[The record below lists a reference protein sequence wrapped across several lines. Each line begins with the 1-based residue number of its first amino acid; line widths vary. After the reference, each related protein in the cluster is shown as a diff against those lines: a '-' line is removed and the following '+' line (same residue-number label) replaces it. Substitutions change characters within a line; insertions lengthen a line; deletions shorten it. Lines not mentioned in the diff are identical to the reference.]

1 MVIHTKD
8 LDLTH
13 SLESVLRLVS
23 VDPLDVRAS
32 VGKNLIYLRSESS
45 LDPWYASPSDLRA
58 ALNDRKA
65 HVSLVDRWRL
75 GYLARLLQE
84 RGQLYYES
92 KDTGSHTS
100 LIDSL
105 CIN

>member
-1 MVIHTKD
+1 MAN
-8 LDLTH
+8 L
-13 SLESVLRLVS
+13 SAM
-23 VDPLDVRAS
+23 DVRAS
-32 VGKNLIYLRSESS
+32 VGKNLMYLRSESS
-45 LDPWYASPSDLRA
+45 LDPWYVSPSDLRA

-65 HVSLVDRWRL
+65 HVPLVDRWRL
-75 GYLARLLQE
+75 GYLAKLLQE